1 MVVLCEP
8 SELFIESFS
17 EFPGRAVMVI
27 DSLEAPKLRV
37 TAYSMSLYEDEV
49 ESDSDIWVVLLAG
62 VLRGMADDYGALVVI
77 AIEGHVLRIDI
88 ALSEYGVMRP
98 FPLIPEQSDQVQ
110 P

>member
-1 MVVLCEP
+1 M
-8 SELFIESFS
+8 
-17 EFPGRAVMVI
+17 
-27 DSLEAPKLRV
+27 
-37 TAYSMSLYEDEV
+37 
-49 ESDSDIWVVLLAG
+49 LLAG